1 MIKTM
6 TERDKAK
13 ELMNKII
20 DGLFRDRGTEIY
32 QEDVS
37 YISSII
43 IKSIINDSK
52 DVYTSGETDIDEF
65 RNYWVKVKNELEN
78 Y

>member
-1 MIKTM
+1 M

-43 IKSIINDSK
+43 IESIINDSK

>member
-1 MIKTM
+1 M

>member
-1 MIKTM
+1 M

-43 IKSIINDSK
+43 IESIINDSK

-65 RNYWVKVKNELEN
+65 INYWVKIKNELEN

>member
-1 MIKTM
+1 M

-43 IKSIINDSK
+43 IESIINDSK

-65 RNYWVKVKNELEN
+65 INYWVKVKNELEN

>member
-1 MIKTM
+1 M
-6 TERDKAK
+6 TEREKAK

-20 DGLFRDRGTEIY
+20 DGLFRDRGTKIY

-43 IKSIINDSK
+43 IESIINDSK
-52 DVYTSGETDIDEF
+52 DV
-65 RNYWVKVKNELEN
+65 
-78 Y
+78 

>member
-1 MIKTM
+1 M

-43 IKSIINDSK
+43 IESIINDSK
-52 DVYTSGETDIDEF
+52 DVYTSGETDINEF

>member
-1 MIKTM
+1 M
-6 TERDKAK
+6 TEREKAK

-20 DGLFRDRGTEIY
+20 DGLFRDRGTKIY

-43 IKSIINDSK
+43 IESIINDSK
-52 DVYTSGETDIDEF
+52 DVYTSGETDINEF